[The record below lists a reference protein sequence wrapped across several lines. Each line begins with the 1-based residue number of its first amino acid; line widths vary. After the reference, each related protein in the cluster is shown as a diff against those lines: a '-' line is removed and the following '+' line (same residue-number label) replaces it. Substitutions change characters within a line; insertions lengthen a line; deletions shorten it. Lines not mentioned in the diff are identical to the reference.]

1 MRRLSIGSRL
11 TLWYLA
17 IFAAAQLC
25 FGIGMW
31 LVLRQDLY
39 SIADAALTAQVDD
52 LTNFLKTQK
61 KKNMTVDKL
70 REEASEAY
78 AVEHSGDFLQIY
90 DADGNWIFRAPTLER
105 NRLTPVAP
113 ASVQGRSFQNVQ
125 LETKPYRFI
134 TQRIIVNGRAYTVQT
149 GVPIDQTIAALS
161 LFRRY
166 LLMLAPL
173 LLLAAASGGYWLSR
187 KALSPVDALTRT
199 AKNIGGSNLGD
210 RLEKLTTGDE
220 LQRLSDTLNEML
232 GRIESAFLRVTQF
245 TADASHELRTPIS
258 LIRTEAEIAL
268 RKSRGNE
275 EYREALR
282 HILLEAERTSSLVE
296 ELLMLARADSGRENL
311 QVTLLDLRSVIAET
325 AHEWRQLLESRD
337 LRFTQSDRGLR
348 ASGPGGPP
356 GHTTIAGH
364 PTRQCRQVHAPARS
378 RRVAAESSERN
389 GGHYP
394 ARFGNWNRRARSEQN
409 LRALL
414 SRGQGEKPCPWR
426 GWHRPRHCQLDCAT
440 APWFDRRSEL
450 DWRRINLFRRASFAT
465 AIGSFGSIAGKSVHG
480 VRRQLARNAS
490 RLISQP
496 RDCRGP
502 SRKPAFPRPIGGIGN
517 FS

>member
-199 AKNIGGSNLGD
+199 AKSIGGSNLGD

-337 LRFTQSDRGLR
+337 LRFTQAIADCELPVLADRR
-348 ASGPGGPP
+348 AIQRLLAILLDNAVKYTPPP
-356 GHTTIAGH
+356 GVVELQLKARNEMAVITLRDSGIGIAEQDQS
-364 PTRQCRQVHAPARS
+364 RIFERFYRADKARS
-378 RRVAAESSERN
+378 RAL
-389 GGHYP
+389 GG
-394 ARFGNWNRRARSEQN
+394 AGIGLAIASWIVQ
-409 LRALL
+409 
-414 SRGQGEKPCPWR
+414 Q
-426 GWHRPRHCQLDCAT
+426 HR
-440 APWFDRRSEL
+440 
-450 DWRRINLFRRASFAT
+450 
-465 AIGSFGSIAGKSVHG
+465 GSIAVQSSIGDGSTFFVELPLQPQSA
-480 VRRQLARNAS
+480 VLS
-490 RLISQP
+490 RSQAKAFTEYADNSPEMP
-496 RDCRGP
+496 RG
-502 SRKPAFPRPIGGIGN
+502 
-517 FS
+517 